1 MLPAWMIA
9 CALLV
14 LGCNSVFWNQRNSI
28 LSEFPYLMFSF
39 GALLVIQ
46 RAYEHLSAEN
56 WRLGVGLLP
65 SALLYCAYGTR
76 TIGIALVPAVVLA
89 DLFKFKRP
97 SQFVIAVIAITG
109 VFVLVQGLLITSPKS
124 YVNAFRF
131 SWGTL
136 FTNALFYAKALSY
149 VWQNGFSKAAQI
161 AFALFFTALAAMGF
175 VRNLWKEKSVRE
187 FYLLTYL
194 VLFAWSAQV
203 GLRGLLPILPL
214 YFVYGLQEFE
224 RMVESVGANRAAAM
238 VALLVVVG
246 TMYCGEFREETR
258 QTPALNVR
266 DTTAQELFAF
276 LKVHTQPSDILVC
289 SKPRSLALFVN
300 RDVAGLDFGE
310 PPEDSASFMKSIH
323 AVWFIKTRW
332 DPPALEHL
340 LQGANGRAVEVFP
353 NSDYQVFHLDW
364 TGEET
369 GEDPHLSERI
379 DTGLSV
385 RMWEHI
391 TLCSTRCTEADV

>member
-1 MLPAWMIA
+1 
-9 CALLV
+9 
-14 LGCNSVFWNQRNSI
+14 
-28 LSEFPYLMFSF
+28 
-39 GALLVIQ
+39 
-46 RAYEHLSAEN
+46 
-56 WRLGVGLLP
+56 
-65 SALLYCAYGTR
+65 
-76 TIGIALVPAVVLA
+76 
-89 DLFKFKRP
+89 
-97 SQFVIAVIAITG
+97 
-109 VFVLVQGLLITSPKS
+109 VLVQGLLITSPKS

-194 VLFAWSAQV
+194 AVLFAWSAQV

-300 RDVAGLDFGE
+300 RDVAGLDFWRAARRFSKFYEKHSCSVVYKDTLG
-310 PPEDSASFMKSIH
+310 PSSLGAPLARCKRASGRGLPEFRLPGFSSRLDRRRDRRRPTSLGAHRHRSFGPDVGTHYS
-323 AVWFIKTRW
+323 VLN
-332 DPPALEHL
+332 ALHR
-340 LQGANGRAVEVFP
+340 GRCLNLDDVFR
-353 NSDYQVFHLDW
+353 V
-364 TGEET
+364 
-369 GEDPHLSERI
+369 
-379 DTGLSV
+379 
-385 RMWEHI
+385 
-391 TLCSTRCTEADV
+391 